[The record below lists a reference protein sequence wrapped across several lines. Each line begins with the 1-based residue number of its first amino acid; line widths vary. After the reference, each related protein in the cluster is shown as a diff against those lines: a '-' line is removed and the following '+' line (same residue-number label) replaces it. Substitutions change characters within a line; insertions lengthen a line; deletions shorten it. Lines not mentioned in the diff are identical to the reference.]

1 MCRCFALWW
10 TRLEIMHVF
19 FIIGLPHRNN
29 NKHVIEI
36 AEFAL
41 SVQRM
46 MREQTFSNKEK
57 GTIQLRIGINTG
69 NWPVN
74 LIINDIYSEI
84 PTGLLMVFLHVIG
97 PCMAGIVGSTLP
109 RYCLFG
115 DTVNTASRMKSHS
128 QRMYTCL
135 HFPVGLFSL
144 LIWKDRQVLNILLL
158 YFIF

>member
-1 MCRCFALWW
+1 
-10 TRLEIMHVF
+10 MHVF

-135 HFPVGLFSL
+135 HFQVGLFSL

-158 YFIF
+158 YFLEKLLQFYQ